1 MQVLTLENN
10 VRKNLIIEHESDA
23 KFGSWKIGI
32 EFKQKVWQGINLD
45 FHEYIWRIILL
56 FHHHCRWHLVRPV
69 SRVESLTERAQ
80 TVLTRPAFFFFLLP
94 HKASVQE
101 QLWGEKKGKKKL
113 LTDNNSFSARVFSC
127 CYNDITVRSGTFKAI
142 SPGIGGGG
150 SECKNTL

>member
-1 MQVLTLENN
+1 MSGKTWSLSTRAMPKSEETIKICRLAAENWD
-10 VRKNLIIEHESDA
+10 L
-23 KFGSWKIGI
+23 
-32 EFKQKVWQGINLD
+32 FKQKVWQGINLD
-45 FHEYIWRIILL
+45 FHGYIWGIILL

-69 SRVESLTERAQ
+69 SRVESLTERAK

-101 QLWGEKKGKKKL
+101 QLWGKTKKEKKL